1 MSIRVVL
8 ADDQEMVRFGMAMIL
23 TAQKDIEVVGECVD
37 GVQAV
42 DTVRATHPD
51 VALLDIRMPR
61 LDGLQAARLLT
72 PVTKVVIVTTFD
84 DDELVDR
91 AIEAGV
97 SGFVLKDAGPQILV
111 AAVRAAAAGDAL
123 ISPEVTLALLK
134 RRPRARR
141 PDSRLEQLSERE
153 LQVVRLVAR
162 GLTNA
167 EIAKELTV
175 TVATVKTHLVNVST
189 RLQVRNRVE
198 IAALAWS
205 SGLVE

>member
-23 TAQKDIEVVGECVD
+23 TAQKDIEIVGECVD

-42 DTVRATHPD
+42 DTVRATRPD

-72 PVTKVVIVTTFD
+72 QITKVVIVTTFD

-91 AIEAGV
+91 AIDAGV

-111 AAVRAAAAGDAL
+111 AAVRAAAAGDTL

-134 RRPRARR
+134 RRPQARR
-141 PDSRLEQLSERE
+141 PDSRLDQLSERE